1 GSTTQTPEVS
11 ARLGWVMCIGVTL
24 AVLGGILIFS
34 QIKLKRSEVQEALDQ
49 LEAVE
54 NGAVKTSEVE

>member
-1 GSTTQTPEVS
+1 
-11 ARLGWVMCIGVTL
+11 MCIGVTL